1 MCYLKDAILRNIILS
16 TENVKFTRVSLIT
29 KALIMDI
36 GIIILINFH
45 HLKQQKT
52 VLILLKTVQWFFSA
66 YRMNY
71 NVLRYHAQPS
81 LI

>member
-71 NVLRYHAQPS
+71 NVLR
-81 LI
+81 

>member
-71 NVLRYHAQPS
+71 NVLE
-81 LI
+81 

>member
-1 MCYLKDAILRNIILS
+1 MCYLKDAILQNIILS
-16 TENVKFTRVSLIT
+16 TGNVKFTRVSLIT

-52 VLILLKTVQWFFSA
+52 VLILLKIVQWFFSA

-71 NVLRYHAQPS
+71 NVLR
-81 LI
+81 